1 MAFRNNKRKII
12 ITTSAISA
20 GFIVSF
26 VAYKKIQEKRARE
39 RKENLITLLKDSAL
53 GVNTSEYAL
62 LANKV
67 QYPKI
72 KFKDE
77 NGNTPF
83 LYACRYGHAHLVDYI
98 LSNLT
103 TLNYKSTVLE
113 KNDEGCNAMH
123 LCTHKGYIDTLKL
136 LFQLEPEYIETLVK
150 GKTLE
155 AKWTPLHIA
164 ASKGHLECAKLIL
177 SFGVKSIINEKDSK
191 GCTALLMASCNGY
204 TDIVDLLLKYDADP
218 SIPVIDGRTPLHY
231 AAHNNNPD
239 IVKLI
244 LDARQK
250 PASELWDDD
259 PLFMV
264 NKSKCSALHESTI
277 MGDFESTKLLVE
289 AGADINLTSRDGSTP
304 LTSAIMRGHIDIIK
318 YLLERPNIDILTPT
332 MFGFTPLISAASKA
346 QNDIVKLLLRDKD
359 LIQNMLYRDNDGST
373 ALHHAC
379 QSIIND
385 PTETIKILLEKAKEA
400 NLEEYVDCVDFSGS
414 TPLLSACWHDS
425 QYLPDI
431 IDILLKY
438 GADPRK
444 ENKYGWCCLNVLSQQ
459 SSARSKEMYS
469 KIEEHIKKMD
479 PHFFDTFTVNVKDSP
494 VEYYQH
500 PLMRKHLQMP
510 LKDRM
515 NVLDGDV
522 SSRGIS
528 KIINKAIQNKNLKI
542 AVLLGDDYMDNLN
555 LPSLT
560 DLEALA
566 YDTESYINNSKKFN
580 EIVKE
585 KYYQIYKKEIE
596 NTNVHKFISFL
607 NEKDLLKYLFTLNID
622 MLEFQIGIPKEK
634 IITSNGSFF
643 YPKKCTQCQYTLKE
657 DEEEPCYWNKIKEN
671 LTPECPKCNGL
682 LHPDIR
688 FSQENIEDNF
698 LNYCET
704 GNLDVDMLIIIGLKN
719 ETYPFDQL
727 ISNVPNSCSRLLI
740 NKQNIDEFIDYFGE
754 NEIQSTSD
762 STSESYYGKS
772 ENEIKK
778 IVELG
783 GNYRDVVMIGDIN
796 KNISNLLSQINTLD
810 ENIQN

>member
-1 MAFRNNKRKII
+1 MASKDKRKII
-12 ITTSAISA
+12 ITTSAVSA
-20 GFIVSF
+20 GFIVSY
-26 VAYKKIQEKRARE
+26 VAYKKIQEKKAKE

-53 GVNTSEYAL
+53 GVNTSEYDY
-62 LANKV
+62 LARKV

-103 TLNYKSTVLE
+103 TLNYASTVLE
-113 KNDEGCNAMH
+113 VNDEGCNAMH

-136 LFQLEPEYIETLVK
+136 LFQLDPEYIEILVK

-164 ASKGHLECAKLIL
+164 ASKGHLDCAQLIL

-204 TDIVDLLLKYDADP
+204 PEIVELLLNYDADP

-231 AAHNNNPD
+231 AAHNNNTE
-239 IVKLI
+239 IVKSI
-244 LDARQK
+244 LDARKK
-250 PASELWDDD
+250 PSAELWEDD

-289 AGADINLTSRDGSTP
+289 AGADINLTSKDGSTP
-304 LTSAIMRGHIDIIK
+304 LTSAIMREHIDIIK
-318 YLLERPNIDILTPT
+318 YLLDQPNIDILTPT

-346 QNDIVKLLLRDKD
+346 QSDIVKLLLRDKD

-385 PTETIKILLEKAKEA
+385 PIETIKILLEKAKEA

-444 ENKYGWCCLNVLSQQ
+444 ENKFGWCCLHVLSQQ
-459 SSARSKEMYS
+459 SSARSKEMYA
-469 KIEEHIKKMD
+469 KVEEHIKKID
-479 PHFFDTFTVNVKDSP
+479 PHFFDTFTVEVKDSP
-494 VEYYQH
+494 IEYFQH
-500 PLMRKHLQMP
+500 PLIKNHLQIP
-510 LKDRM
+510 LKERM
-515 NVLDGDV
+515 NVLNGDV
-522 SSRGIS
+522 SSRGVC
-528 KIINKAIQNKNLKI
+528 KIINKAIQDKNLKI
-542 AVLLGDDYMDNLN
+542 AVLLGNDYMDNLN

-566 YDTESYINNSKKFN
+566 YNTESYINNSNKFN

-585 KYYQIYKKEIE
+585 KYYQIYKNEIE
-596 NTNVHKFISFL
+596 KTNVHKFISFL

-622 MLEFQIGIPKEK
+622 MMEFQIGVPKEK

-643 YPKKCTQCQYTLKE
+643 YPKKCTQCQNTLS
-657 DEEEPCYWNKIKEN
+657 EEEEEACYWNKIKEN
-671 LTPECPKCNGL
+671 LTPKCPKCKGL
-682 LHPDIR
+682 LQPDIR
-688 FSQENIEDNF
+688 FSPENIEEKF
-698 LNYCET
+698 LNYCEADK
-704 GNLDVDMLIIIGLKN
+704 LDIDMLIIIGLKN
-719 ETYPFDQL
+719 ETFPFDQL
-727 ISNVPNSCSRLLI
+727 ISNAPTKCSRVLI
-740 NKQNIDEFIDYFGE
+740 NKQNIDEFINYFGE

-762 STSESYYGKS
+762 NTSESYYDKS
-772 ENEIKK
+772 EEEIKK

-783 GNYRDVVMIGDIN
+783 GNYRDVVMLGDIN
-796 KNISNLLSQINTLD
+796 KNINNLLSQINTMD
-810 ENIQN
+810 NQN

>member
-1 MAFRNNKRKII
+1 MTLKEKKKVVVTVSVISIGFIAYITYTKRKERK
-12 ITTSAISA
+12 A
-20 GFIVSF
+20 
-26 VAYKKIQEKRARE
+26 KE

-53 GVNTSEYAL
+53 GVNTSEYAI
-62 LANKV
+62 LAKKV

-83 LYACRYGHAHLVDYI
+83 LYACWYGHAHLVDYI

-103 TLNYKSTVLE
+103 TLNYASTVLE
-113 KNDEGCNAMH
+113 RNDDECNAMH

-136 LFQLEPEYIETLVK
+136 LFQLEPEYIEKLIK

-155 AKWTPLHIA
+155 SKWTPLHIA
-164 ASKGHLECAKLIL
+164 ASKGHLECAQLIL
-177 SFGVKSIINEKDSK
+177 SFGVKSIINEKDYK
-191 GCTALLMASCNGY
+191 GFTALLMASCNGY
-204 TDIVDLLLKYDADP
+204 KDIVELLLNYDADP
-218 SIPVIDGRTPLHY
+218 SIPVNDGRTPLHY
-231 AAHNNNPD
+231 AAHNKNPE

-250 PASELWDDD
+250 PAADLWDDD

-318 YLLERPNIDILTPT
+318 YLLEQPNIDILTPT

-346 QNDIVKLLLRDKD
+346 QNDIVKLLLREKD

-379 QSIIND
+379 QSIINN
-385 PTETIKILLEKAKEA
+385 PIETIKILLEKAKET
-400 NLEEYVDCVDFSGS
+400 NLDEYVDCVDFSGS

-425 QYLPDI
+425 QYLPSI
-431 IDILLKY
+431 IDILLEY

-459 SSARSKEMYS
+459 SSTRSKEMYT
-469 KIEEHIKKMD
+469 KIEEHIKKID
-479 PHFFDTFTVNVKDSP
+479 PKFFDTFSTTVKDIQI
-494 VEYYQH
+494 EYHQH

-510 LKDRM
+510 LRDRM
-515 NVLDGDV
+515 NVLNGDV
-522 SSRGIS
+522 STRGIS
-528 KIINKAIQNKNLKI
+528 KIINKAIQDKNLKI
-542 AVLLGDDYMDNLN
+542 AVLLGDDYMENLN
-555 LPSLT
+555 LPSLA

-566 YDTESYINNSKKFN
+566 YDTENYINNSKQFN
-580 EIVKE
+580 KIVKE
-585 KYYQIYKKEIE
+585 KYYPIYKNEIE
-596 NTNVHKFISFL
+596 NTDVHKFIKFL
-607 NEKDLLKYLFTLNID
+607 NENDLLKYLFTLNID
-622 MLEFQIGIPKEK
+622 MMEFQIDIPKEK
-634 IITSNGSFF
+634 IITSYGSFY
-643 YPKKCTQCQYTLKE
+643 YPKKCIKCNNILDE
-657 DEEEPCYWNKIKEN
+657 GEEETYYWKKINED
-671 LTPECPKCNGL
+671 LEPVCPKCNGL
-682 LHPDIR
+682 LQPDIK
-688 FSQENIEDNF
+688 FSSENIEEKF
-698 LNYCET
+698 LNYCEADK
-704 GNLDVDMLIIIGLKN
+704 LDVDMLIIIGLKN

-727 ISNVPNSCSRLLI
+727 ISNVPTNCSRLLI
-740 NKQNIDEFIDYFGE
+740 NKQNIDEFIEYFGE
-754 NEIQSTSD
+754 NEIKQTSPN
-762 STSESYYGKS
+762 TSESYFGKS
-772 ENEIKK
+772 EDEIKK

-796 KNISNLLSQINTLD
+796 KNINNLLNQIQSLN
-810 ENIQN
+810 